1 MIQRLKP
8 ATVVNVS
15 GDRRKFQIDSAPGV
29 MPDVHELAPGESV
42 EIPGAYAVRRQTG
55 PGRELLPSIVEMLTG
70 GGVIPAGQWLHGH
83 RCVLPSKDGRRDRLR
98 SRSRRRCPW

>member
-70 GGVIPAGQWLHGH
+70 GGVIPATDPKARKFLEG
-83 RCVLPSKDGRRDRLR
+83 K
-98 SRSRRRCPW
+98 SREAPQGKRAG

>member
-15 GDRRKFQIDSAPGV
+15 GDRRKFSIDHAPGV
-29 MPDVHELAPGESV
+29 MPDVHDLAPGESV

-70 GGVIPAGQWLHGH
+70 GGVIPATDPKARKYLEGKASPQGK
-83 RCVLPSKDGRRDRLR
+83 RAG
-98 SRSRRRCPW
+98 